1 MGSDHGLGSWQR
13 VGYILDLPISAKWKT
28 TLLAVTLHEAM
39 RDGVCHASISTL
51 AKKASVSRR
60 WLGLELEPI
69 EAAGL
74 IAIDQRLN
82 GKAPVIEVCWERI
95 RTILKSE
102 TSTKHAQVNAIP
114 ETVSEP
120 LPAQNDHAI
129 CANHAQAPAQ
139 NEHEPAQT

>member
-51 AKKASVSRR
+51 AKKASASRR

-69 EAAGL
+69 ETAGL
-74 IAIDQRLN
+74 IAIDQRFN
-82 GKAPVIEVCWERI
+82 GKAPVIEVCWEQI
-95 RTILKSE
+95 KAMLKND
-102 TSTKHAQVNAIP
+102 TCANHAQASA
-114 ETVSEP
+114 THGTLSEP
-120 LPAQNDHAI
+120 PHAQIEQAT

-139 NEHEPAQT
+139 NEHEPAQ